1 MRLDLALIPVILG
14 LAVAILSA
22 LKPVEVKRLDLS
34 AVFLYWPE
42 AYRYAEE
49 EDPTPIYRIVP
60 LVVCNGDFTG
70 APPGLSY
77 RVLSLTC
84 RFRP

>member
-1 MRLDLALIPVILG
+1 MRVEVVLIPFFLG
-14 LAVAILSA
+14 LAVAALVA
-22 LKPVEVKRLDLS
+22 LKPVEVKKPDLS

-42 AYRYAEE
+42 AYRYAERG
-49 EDPTPIYRIVP
+49 DPTPIYRVAP
-60 LVVCNGDFTG
+60 LVACNGGFTG

-77 RVLSLTC
+77 RVLSLIC